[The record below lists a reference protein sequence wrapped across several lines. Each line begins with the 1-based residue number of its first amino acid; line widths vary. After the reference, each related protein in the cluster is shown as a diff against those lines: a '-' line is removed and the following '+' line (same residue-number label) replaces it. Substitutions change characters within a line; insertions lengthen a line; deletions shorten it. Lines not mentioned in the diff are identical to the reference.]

1 VLLPIAAHKPGVMEK
16 AKEVYDMLKAGG
28 LRVELDDRDTV
39 SAGWKFNE
47 WELKGVPVRLELGP
61 RDIEAGMITCARRD
75 TFEKS
80 QLPLDGLAGAV
91 NDLLSDIHINML
103 AKACKFSEAH
113 TYIAT
118 DMESLSRSVQDG
130 FVKAAWC
137 GERECEDA
145 IKEQTGATSRY
156 MPFDQSDMPSDTCVY
171 CGKPAMK
178 LMFFAKAY

>member
-1 VLLPIAAHKPGVMEK
+1 MEK
-16 AKEVYDMLKAGG
+16 AAEEYGMLKAAG

-61 RDIEAGMITCARRD
+61 RDIEAGMVTFARRD
-75 TFEKS
+75 TLEKS

-91 NDLLSDIHINML
+91 NELLEDIHINML
-103 AKACKFSEAH
+103 AEARAFCEAH
-113 TYIAT
+113 TYTAE
-118 DMESLSRSVQDG
+118 DMESLSHGVQDG
-130 FVKAAWC
+130 FVRAAWC

-156 MPFDQSDMPSDTCVY
+156 MPFDQSDMPSDACVY

-178 LMFFAKAY
+178 LMLFAKAY